1 MQHFDFTQIV
11 TPEEV
16 ARAALPKSDITV
28 YEIDGVVHITVG
40 GES

>member
-1 MQHFDFTQIV
+1 MRTFDFTEIV

-16 ARAALPKSDITV
+16 AKAGLPKNEITV

-40 GES
+40 GKS